1 MQQNSKKHIIIS
13 SIISLLGL
21 AGTTFLSIKFEN
33 GSFFPL
39 LFIPTIMWGAFFGSA
54 TGLLSGA
61 LFSVYSFIF
70 IVFGIVDYKS
80 IPYVAVAVVMFL
92 TVGYVVGKLSDLY
105 RKTKI
110 QEETIEKDKQIIA
123 KSLEEKE
130 LLLKEIHHRVK
141 NNLSIMANLV
151 WLQSESTEHPEA
163 KNVLLETH
171 SRVKGMLDIYDELY
185 RTGSYKEI
193 KTDAYFKNIQEIY
206 ANEKVA
212 IIVNVE
218 PLTIDSDTAVNL
230 EIIVNELITN
240 AIKHAFPDGT
250 EGVITITLK
259 RIDPGTA
266 ELSVADNGIGI
277 PENFSIDYNESF
289 GIAVITALTEQ
300 LEGTLSF
307 SRENGTTF
315 TVRFPLKDY
324 NT

>member
-1 MQQNSKKHIIIS
+1 MEQKNRKHIIINTG
-13 SIISLLGL
+13 ISLIGL
-21 AGTTFLSIKFEN
+21 AGTTYLSLMFQN

-39 LFIPTIMWGAFFGSA
+39 LFIPTIMWGAFFGSLI
-54 TGLLSGA
+54 GLLSGA
-61 LFSVYSFIF
+61 FFSVYSFVF
-70 IVFGIVDYKS
+70 IVFIISSYRS
-80 IPYVAVAVVMFL
+80 IPYAAIAVILFL

-110 QEETIEKDKQIIA
+110 QEQTIEKDKQVIA

-141 NNLSIMANLV
+141 NNLSIMANLI
-151 WLQSESTEHPEA
+151 WLQSESATHPEA

-171 SRVKGMLDIYDELY
+171 SRVSGMLDIYDELY

-206 ANEKVA
+206 ANNKVK
-212 IIVNVE
+212 IITDVE

-240 AIKHAFPDGT
+240 AIKHAFPDNKTGT
-250 EGVITITLK
+250 VTVTLK
-259 RIDPGTA
+259 HIEEDEA
-266 ELSVADNGIGI
+266 ELTVADNGSGL
-277 PENFSIDYNESF
+277 PEDFSVENTDSF
-289 GIAVITALTEQ
+289 GIDVIQALVEQ

-307 SRENGTTF
+307 SSNGGTS
-315 TVRFPLKDY
+315 VSIQFPL
-324 NT
+324 TPSH